1 MNGRTSLITALAT
14 ASLLAL
20 VPAGISYDL
29 VRVAADN
36 ITDDELAFVDP
47 IAEALCADLPEEA
60 EPVHERIHEMPWP
73 TVDHPDMILTTHA
86 ACLADFLPVDTDCTA
101 TNYSLTGWKW
111 NSAYNAKL
119 DTANPYGF
127 SSSTLLSFWNAG
139 GNTWDNAVAAD
150 IYGSTTAGGSAGAV
164 RQLDGVNQHGFKKG
178 GNYVAVTYTWSSGG
192 NAVESDAAY
201 NTQYAFGVNG
211 ESNKIDLGHTQTHEI
226 GHTFGMGHTT
236 TASVNNCQTMYP
248 YVSYGYTGG
257 RTLADGDLLG
267 IEAIY

>member
-1 MNGRTSLITALAT
+1 MGKK
-14 ASLLAL
+14 
-20 VPAGISYDL
+20 VFVAGIAAFAL
-29 VRVAADN
+29 LGFLPMTAADEEGD
-36 ITDDELAFVDP
+36 I
-47 IAEALCADLPEEA
+47 IADQLCSDAPEGVRDVFHTQPAPTLEYPDLL
-60 EPVHERIHEMPWP
+60 
-73 TVDHPDMILTTHA
+73 LTTHA
-86 ACLADFLPVDTDCTA
+86 LCFADIGVPLDTDCTA

-119 DTANPYGF
+119 ATSNPYGF
-127 SSSTLLSFWNAG
+127 STTTLLNFWNAG
-139 GNTWDNAVAAD
+139 GNEWDNAVAAD
-150 IYGSTTAGGSAGAV
+150 IYGSTTAGGSASGI
-164 RQLDGVNQHGFKKG
+164 RKFDGINQHGFKKG

-201 NTQYAFGVNG
+201 NTYYAFGVNG

-236 TASVNNCQTMYP
+236 TASVNSCQTMYP
-248 YVSYGYTGG
+248 YVSYGVTIG